1 MCYSIQQYLVNS
13 FFLSLV
19 FSFSNSLFKVFFCR
33 STVQTFFLFLSY
45 ITEGKTKS
53 DVEWNVQKPHHQR
66 WHLSLLTQRMEVSGM
81 LEEVVIVWIN
91 FHHFLSFWKNPPQHH
106 RIFHQNPFIN
116 LTFLYY
122 YYGWWWLSCFGVW
135 KYIISEISVFINAL
149 ICFTYLFFVVLAQL
163 AKNLLQ
169 FHLLKHKKKF

>member
-1 MCYSIQQYLVNS
+1 MEYVLLKIHLSSTLLIKFILFVTTIFLFQFT
-13 FFLSLV
+13 FFS
-19 FSFSNSLFKVFFCR
+19 SFFCR
-33 STVQTFFLFLSY
+33 ITVQTFLLFLSH

-81 LEEVVIVWIN
+81 EEVVIVWIN

-106 RIFHQNPFIN
+106 RIFHQNPFII

-122 YYGWWWLSCFGVW
+122 YYGWWWLSCFGAW
-135 KYIISEISVFINAL
+135 KYIISEISVFNNAL
-149 ICFTYLFFVVLAQL
+149 IYYA
-163 AKNLLQ
+163 
-169 FHLLKHKKKF
+169 